1 MCPWTGA
8 LAPSYWMPHL
18 QDQPTPVSSSHIY
31 AGEVARHNPSN
42 STANVTTQLT
52 AACVS
57 RQSSTPRSIFG
68 WRASASKGRVTV
80 HIGTQS

>member
-8 LAPSYWMPHL
+8 LGPSYWMPHL
-18 QDQPTPVSSSHIY
+18 PGQPTPVFSSHSD
-31 AGEVARHNPSN
+31 AGDVARRDLSK